1 MFDPT
6 AYENMRVV
14 IEGELYDRDL
24 VGEISIIDRNDLI
37 NMAKLLRSYEV
48 IFVKRGHEVVQCQ
61 LLLEARLE
69 NLAAE
74 LLPAQLNTKLA
85 GVTLSIMFTFQHEK
99 SSDLHNII
107 EKELIDIWGSDRTI
121 QQRVIYEP
129 LMPERNITTEA
140 TIKFERL
147 IFEEQIDDLIDML
160 DYCLETL
167 ERVYSLTK

>member
-6 AYENMRVV
+6 AFENMRVV
-14 IEGELYDRDL
+14 IEGALYDRDL

-37 NMAKLLRSYEV
+37 NMAKLSRSYEV
-48 IFVKRGHEVVQCQ
+48 TFIKRGQEGIQCQ
-61 LLLEARLE
+61 LLLGARLE

-74 LLPAQLNTKLA
+74 LLPAQLDTKLA
-85 GVTLSIMFTFQHEK
+85 GVMLSIMFTFQHEK
-99 SSDLHNII
+99 SPNLHTII
-107 EKELIDIWGSDRTI
+107 EKELIDIWGLDRTI
-121 QQRVIYEP
+121 QQKVIYEP
-129 LMPERNITTEA
+129 LIPERNMTTEA

-167 ERVYSLTK
+167 ERLYQLTK